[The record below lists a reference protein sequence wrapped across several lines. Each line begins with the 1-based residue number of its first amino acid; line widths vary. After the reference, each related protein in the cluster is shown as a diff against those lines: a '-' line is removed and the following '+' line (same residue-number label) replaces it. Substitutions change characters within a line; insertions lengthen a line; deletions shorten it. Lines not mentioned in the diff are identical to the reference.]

1 MEALRS
7 LALRKSELLAHLP
20 EGKWDAAN
28 YYPEAF
34 SVELTVWK
42 TITELA
48 SEVSTH
54 FRAGRPAGFGIR

>member
-1 MEALRS
+1 METLGSRGATEERT
-7 LALRKSELLAHLP
+7 LAHLP

-34 SVELTVWK
+34 YMELAVWK

-54 FRAGRPAGFGIR
+54 FRAGRLAGFGIR